1 MSDPSKK
8 DQPSKDPPQ
17 KIKGSEG
24 SKDVTYSPQK
34 PTSQSKQPHSKQVG
48 GASGKGQP
56 SQSTGTS
63 SGILTKLSKEE
74 KKKQKSERRVKPL

>member
-17 KIKGSEG
+17 G
-24 SKDVTYSPQK
+24 SKDVTHSPQK
-34 PTSQSKQPHSKQVG
+34 PTKQPHSKQVG

-63 SGILTKLSKEE
+63 SGVSAKFSKEE
-74 KKKQKSERRVKPL
+74 KKKQKAERRVKQL